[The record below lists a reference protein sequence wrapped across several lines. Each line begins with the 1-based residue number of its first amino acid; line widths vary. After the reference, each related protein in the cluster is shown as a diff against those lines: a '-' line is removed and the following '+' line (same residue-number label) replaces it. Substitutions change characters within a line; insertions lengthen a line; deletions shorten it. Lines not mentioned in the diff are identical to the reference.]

1 MWPHLPKASHSTVA
15 TTALCLCLTGSPL
28 GAQKPPLTAPGFARL
43 QSHVSASVEQ
53 LPNHTCRMDIR
64 RAHVASN
71 VRAKIRSQIELQA
84 RERRERIL
92 AETAARQ
99 EDREKGRLAPQTLE
113 EEYRAIEADEAD
125 KTAIIAADIPLDIAD
140 ALALEVAVVDGK
152 ELYSF
157 PNSPRFESIP
167 LAALIGHGTVATGVF
182 AGHAKR
188 VVADHIGE
196 IKYIGERDLDGLR
209 VHRYDYVVALDY
221 SRYSVTN
228 KGQTTRVPYHGSFW
242 ATVDGDQLLRLTIRV
257 DDIPRDVGVE
267 GFATQIEYQ
276 TLQVGGRDL
285 LLPQRSHFSM
295 LLSTGVESVVQTRF
309 EDCRSFVGSS
319 VLSFNDDTA
328 RFYVEKT
335 EVIENL
341 KVPAGVLLPIR
352 LETAIDSSAARVGS
366 RVEAVLLQDVLVGEQ
381 VLPAGAI
388 LSGRLRRLEY
398 YGGADSYFAVGIEFQ
413 ELLFGSNRAVISL
426 ALERVANNFMGAQ
439 RQQPPSWIGS
449 SPFRTVPKGH
459 VYTSMRNN
467 SPTIIENTTS
477 DFVGHELFGV
487 GVVYVQTK
495 NTNQLRL
502 TPGLQMAWRT
512 VSAASSDID

>member
-1 MWPHLPKASHSTVA
+1 MAM
-15 TTALCLCLTGSPL
+15 ALCLGHLAHTLAAQTPSP
-28 GAQKPPLTAPGFARL
+28 AAPDFARL
-43 QSHVSASVEQ
+43 QSHVSASLEQ

-64 RAHVASN
+64 RAHIASK
-71 VRAKIRSQIELQA
+71 VRAKIRNQIEQQA
-84 RERRERIL
+84 SERRERIL

-99 EDREKGRLAPQTLE
+99 EDRERGRLALQTRE
-113 EEYRAIEADEAD
+113 EEYASIEADE
-125 KTAIIAADIPLDIAD
+125 TAIIATETPLDIAD

-152 ELYSF
+152 ELYAF
-157 PNSPRFESIP
+157 PDSPRFESIP

-196 IKYIGERDLDGLR
+196 IKYIGQNDLDGRR
-209 VHRYDYVVALDY
+209 VHRYDYAVALDY

-257 DDIPRDVGVE
+257 NDIPRDVGVE

-285 LLPQRSHFSM
+285 LLPQLSHFSM
-295 LLSTGVESVVQTRF
+295 LLSTGVESVVETRF

-341 KVPAGVLLPIR
+341 KVPPGLLLPIR
-352 LETAIDSSAARVGS
+352 LETTIDSATARVGT
-366 RVEAVLLQDVLVGEQ
+366 RVEAVLLQDVAGGEQ
-381 VLPAGAI
+381 ILPAGAI

-413 ELLFGSNRAVISL
+413 ELLFGSNRAVLSL
-426 ALERVANNFMGAQ
+426 ALERVANNVVSAQ
-439 RQQPPSWIGS
+439 RQQPPSWIGH
-449 SPFRTVPKGH
+449 SPFRTLPRGY
-459 VYTSMRNN
+459 VYTDMRNG
-467 SPTIIENTTS
+467 SSGKVDAPTITENSTS
-477 DFVGHELFGV
+477 TFVGHELFGV

-512 VSAASSDID
+512 VSAASQKKAAQQ